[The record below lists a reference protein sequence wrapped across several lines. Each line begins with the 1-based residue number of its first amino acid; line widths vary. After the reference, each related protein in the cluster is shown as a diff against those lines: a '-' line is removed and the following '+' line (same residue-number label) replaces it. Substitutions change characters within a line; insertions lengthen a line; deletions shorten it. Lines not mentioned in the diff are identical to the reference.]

1 MTNISQIM
9 KQAKVMQEKMAE
21 MQKKIEET
29 EIEGASG
36 GGAVKVIVNGKHVL
50 KKITIDPNIVDKN
63 EVEVLEDL
71 ILAAINDATKKIS
84 ENMSDQMNSISGVR
98 IASRNETT
106 LLEIMSAL
114 GDLIELFSK
123 LQIWAHGQP
132 EELYFILKIKKNY
145 K

>member
-36 GGAVKVIVNGKHVL
+36 GGAVKVIVNGKHVV
-50 KKITIDPNIVDKN
+50 KKIIIDPNIVDKN

-71 ILAAINDATKKIS
+71 ILAAVNDATKKIS
-84 ENMSDQMNSISGVR
+84 ENMSNQMNSISGG
-98 IASRNETT
+98 
-106 LLEIMSAL
+106 L
-114 GDLIELFSK
+114 GLPPGMK
-123 LQIWAHGQP
+123 LP
-132 EELYFILKIKKNY
+132 F
-145 K
+145 